1 MTGAEFSGV
10 DVDLLA
16 DYVGG
21 ALDGTPDEA
30 VVTAL
35 IAEDPA
41 WHDAYALLCG
51 GVEAVSTELRTLG
64 STPEPM
70 PADIFARLDAALLEA
85 SATRGSSPDAG
96 TGSAD
101 STQGARHDPVDADD
115 PGGARVIAIGT
126 ARERASGRGTAAPG
140 APASDGATP
149 DQRPVAVPFDARR
162 RRTRRLRG
170 AAGVGIAAGVLAFA
184 GFGAQQ
190 LAVSTDSQTASSAG
204 SAADRAAD
212 QGAPQSAELA
222 VPGVPPMQIT
232 ESGLDYRQAT
242 LGQAGAHTLAA
253 PNASDADKLDGSRS
267 SASAPTAKSETT
279 DALSRLR
286 VQAALIACID
296 AIADK
301 SGLAPITAQS
311 VDFARYDGAPAV
323 IIQFAAPG
331 GSWVWAVGPG
341 CGASGVGAD
350 KLGSVQVG

>member
-1 MTGAEFSGV
+1 
-10 DVDLLA
+10 
-16 DYVGG
+16 
-21 ALDGTPDEA
+21 
-30 VVTAL
+30 
-35 IAEDPA
+35 
-41 WHDAYALLCG
+41 
-51 GVEAVSTELRTLG
+51 
-64 STPEPM
+64 M

-311 VDFARYDGAPAV
+311 VDFARYDGALSRDHPV
-323 IIQFAAPG
+323 RRPRRQLGVGG
-331 GSWVWAVGPG
+331 GSRLRRVRSRRRQARFGAGRLNRRRPVLREVGHVCPPTHAVTRGNAPSYDDVPAPD
-341 CGASGVGAD
+341 GAG
-350 KLGSVQVG
+350 GSAKPD